1 MGPMPPRKLPRHLV
15 WLESFAAAVESG
27 SLEAAAEHLGVA
39 RSVVS
44 EHLRALE
51 DALAEGQPLLE
62 RGPGR
67 RLHLTARGEK
77 LYQGTQTPLRQLDL
91 KRLRDLASTE
101 ASLRLGL
108 NPTLSN
114 VLLGGIAEDAARA
127 GIKLEVNFGGPFELV
142 RQVQTRQLDLAMDF
156 TPLPPHRGVDS
167 ESLLAMP
174 FVVIAGPESDLAQHA
189 ATRRGLYV
197 ENLEGQAF
205 VDWLRDDPYGGANSA
220 RFAEHGVTVREVAR
234 VESFLHLFELLRAFR
249 ACAIAP
255 DLRPLRPFPD
265 DLRVWPLREESPQS
279 IEVVALRPTEGA
291 GPEASTVLQGLRQ
304 RLKPK
309 RRKTDQDV
317 EF

>member
-1 MGPMPPRKLPRHLV
+1 MPPRKLPRHLV
-15 WLESFAAAVESG
+15 WLESFAAAVEFG

-51 DALAEGQPLLE
+51 ETLTGGQPLLE

-67 RLHLTARGEK
+67 RLHLTTRGER
-77 LYQGTQTPLRQLDL
+77 LYAGTQTPLHQLDL

-101 ASLRLGL
+101 ANLRLGL

-127 GIKLEVNFGGPFELV
+127 GIKLEVNFSGAFELV
-142 RQVQTRQLDLAMDF
+142 RQVQTRQLDLSIGF
-156 TPLPPHRGVDS
+156 TPLPPHRGVDT
-167 ESLLAMP
+167 ESLLRMP
-174 FVVIAGPESDLAQHA
+174 FVVMAGPECELTLRSAGKRALQVRDLEA
-189 ATRRGLYV
+189 
-197 ENLEGQAF
+197 QAF
-205 VDWLRDDPYGGANSA
+205 VDWLRDDPYGGANTA
-220 RFAEHGVTVREVAR
+220 RFASHGVTVREVAR

-265 DLRVWPLREESPQS
+265 DLTVWPLREEDPQS
-279 IEVVALRPTEGA
+279 IDVVALWPSEGA
-291 GPEASTVLQGLRQ
+291 SPEASAIVEGLRQ
-304 RLKPK
+304 RLRPK
-309 RRKTDQDV
+309 RRKTD
-317 EF
+317 